1 MTANNT
7 RDDQADNEGLP
18 PGFVPA
24 WTFIKPCAKPPR
36 RTMTMTAE
44 RNAEAQA
51 VERDI
56 ATIDQAL
63 DHLRRVTADTRM
75 RYGNARDAA
84 ADLAA
89 SVYYFLDDPEG
100 VGTDALRKAVSR
112 YGQQSAG
119 NFTDS
124 AREAVGG

>member
-1 MTANNT
+1 MSLTTRACRPALCRSGRSSRRLTASWSTNT
-7 RDDQADNEGLP
+7 PQA
-18 PGFVPA
+18 
-24 WTFIKPCAKPPR
+24 KPCTTAR
-36 RTMTMTAE
+36 RHPMTMTAE

-51 VERDI
+51 VECDI

-89 SVYYFLDDPEG
+89 SVYYF
-100 VGTDALRKAVSR
+100 
-112 YGQQSAG
+112 
-119 NFTDS
+119 
-124 AREAVGG
+124 